1 MEYFH
6 YIEHYFDMASAVPFF
21 LVSLAG
27 LVLVMGV
34 ILALARIRQEL
45 DKKSAS
51 AEAPACDRHVGSSS
65 PEANARDR
73 HARSSS
79 PEANARDR
87 HARSSS
93 PEANAR
99 DRHARSSSLGAN
111 AGGLDTDACAYEA
124 SPADDLDLSALT
136 DTTCWADNS
145 NPALTDTSRSAD
157 IAASSG
163 AHRNHQASASPRS
176 RARRPLLDPVDL
188 RPYEFIESFYEM
200 AFASTS
206 ILLLLSLYYIIGD
219 RINLHT
225 VNALWDEYKDWVLIG
240 FLLLS
245 MIVDR
250 IFDHILVPLHY
261 ISAAKR
267 GSVRLMAS
275 IYVML
280 ILLYIRFI
288 YEDYNYEQ
296 LILYFVML
304 VIGRL
309 VYFDVTWDGFRSDFT
324 GILRNLPVL
333 LLMCAYSAAV
343 VWYGFSSGFLLKA
356 NGVIVSTLIAHL
368 FMDVCIFLFDRS
380 KIWRVFLR

>member
-1 MEYFH
+1 MEYFN

-27 LVLVMGV
+27 LIFVMGV

-45 DKKSAS
+45 DRHGAS
-51 AEAPACDRHVGSSS
+51 SVAAAD
-65 PEANARDR
+65 EANAVDLDVQTRPQSRARHQYADR
-73 HARSSS
+73 ID
-79 PEANARDR
+79 DR
-87 HARSSS
+87 LNGREHW
-93 PEANAR
+93 P
-99 DRHARSSSLGAN
+99 
-111 AGGLDTDACAYEA
+111 DTD
-124 SPADDLDLSALT
+124 PAM
-136 DTTCWADNS
+136 DTR
-145 NPALTDTSRSAD
+145 P
-157 IAASSG
+157 
-163 AHRNHQASASPRS
+163 HS
-176 RARRPLLDPVDL
+176 RARRPLLDPVDT

-225 VNALWDEYKDWVLIG
+225 VSKVWDQYKDWVLIG
-240 FLLLS
+240 FLLVS

-250 IFDHILVPLHY
+250 IFDRVLVPLHY
-261 ISAAKR
+261 ISAQKR

-280 ILLYIRFI
+280 ILMYIRFI
-288 YEDYNYEQ
+288 YEDYNYEN

-309 VYFDVTWDGFRSDFT
+309 VYFDVTWDGFRNDCLGLF
-324 GILRNLPVL
+324 RNLPVL
-333 LLMCAYSAAV
+333 LLMSAYSATV
-343 VWYGFSSGFLLKA
+343 VWYGFTSGFLMKA

-368 FMDVCIFLFDRS
+368 FMDICIFLFDRS
-380 KIWRVFLR
+380 HIFGLFLR